1 MLKFLLFSLLLCTNL
16 IGKEHVVLL
25 ENENSFFFYKERD
38 EYKGLYPKIFEDI
51 NKKKKINLNLKELD
65 TNLILDMEKGRDILI
80 MDLIENEER
89 REKYYFIPT
98 FFYLKANM
106 YFLNNNF
113 IDITNFYK
121 KRVGVIK
128 GTYLDREFL
137 EKYDFLHSEII
148 DIETREKGLQMLKD
162 GEVDGFVADNQYG
175 FKDNLNK
182 IELSR
187 IPIMVTTLAVPK
199 SEKKLYKDL
208 KRYFE
213 EISPE
218 TLKNM
223 ISASRREYYKDK
235 FRDKYINLKDKSISV
250 VFPTEKTNYPLY
262 YIEDGEEKGLAIEYL
277 KDVGEVLGIQI
288 KKIFYSKEEDWK
300 NSDITIASTIESSIR
315 DNENYT
321 NPYYTLTP
329 VIFNRKEEGFINNL
343 VEARK
348 KRFAVVENS
357 YYMDY
362 LRKFLKEENFIYAKD
377 MDETIEKVKRKEA
390 DYSIGDYKTLI
401 NKLYNTGYDKEIK
414 IAGILDKKYDVSMVV
429 NSEQKELYEALK
441 DISASFLNEN
451 MSKNIYLEK
460 NTYETDKSKKILIF
474 SMGILLISFILLYK
488 GRKNLEEKRKYEDLM
503 LSLVSSLEAVNQ
515 FNDLE
520 TGNHIKRLN
529 LYSELLANKL
539 GCSKKFYEE
548 IGKVASLHDVGKIGI
563 DRSILKKPGKLTEE
577 EFKVIKEHPKIGYE
591 IIKKSGVSIMAENI
605 ARYHHE
611 KWDGSG
617 YPYGLKGLEIP
628 LEARIVSVVDV
639 YDALRQKRVYKDG
652 FTHEKAIEII
662 RSESGKS
669 FDPNVV
675 KVFLENEFKFERLF
689 NSHI

>member
-1 MLKFLLFSLLLCTNL
+1 MLKFLLFSFLLCTTL
-16 IGKEHVVLL
+16 MGKEHVVLL
-25 ENENSFFFYKERD
+25 ENENSFFFYKEKNQ
-38 EYKGLYPKIFEDI
+38 YKGLYPKIFEDI

-65 TNLILDMEKGRDILI
+65 TNLILDMEKGKDILI

-175 FKDNLNK
+175 FKDNLSK

-199 SEKKLYKDL
+199 SEKKLYKNL

-223 ISASRREYYKDK
+223 ISDSRREYYKDK
-235 FRDKYINLKDKSISV
+235 FGDKYTNLKDKSISV

-262 YIEDGEEKGLAIEYL
+262 YIENGEEKGLAIEYL
-277 KDVGEVLGIQI
+277 KDVGEILGIQVR
-288 KKIFYSKEEDWK
+288 KIFYSKEEDWK
-300 NSDITIASTIESSIR
+300 SNDITIASTIESSIR

-329 VIFNRKEEGFINNL
+329 VIFNRKEDGFINNL

-460 NTYETDKSKKILIF
+460 NSYETDKSKKILIF

-488 GRKNLEEKRKYEDLM
+488 GRKNLVEKRKYEDLM

-548 IGKVASLHDVGKIGI
+548 IGRVASLHDVGKIGI

-577 EFKVIKEHPKIGYE
+577 EFKVIKEHPEIGYE

-617 YPYGLKGLEIP
+617 YPCGLKGLEIP

-662 RSESGKS
+662 KNESGKS
-669 FDPNVV
+669 FDPNIV
-675 KVFLENEFKFERLF
+675 KIFLENEFKFERLF
-689 NSHI
+689 NSNI

>member
-1 MLKFLLFSLLLCTNL
+1 MLKFLLFSFLLCTTL
-16 IGKEHVVLL
+16 MGKEHVVLL
-25 ENENSFFFYKERD
+25 ENENSFFFYKEKNQ
-38 EYKGLYPKIFEDI
+38 YKGLYPKIFEDI

-65 TNLILDMEKGRDILI
+65 TNMILDMEKGKDILI

-89 REKYYFIPT
+89 RKKYYFIPT

-121 KRVGVIK
+121 KKVGVIK

-137 EKYDFLHSEII
+137 EKYDFLYSEII
-148 DIETREKGLQMLKD
+148 DIETREKGLQMLKN

-182 IELSR
+182 IELNR

-199 SEKKLYKDL
+199 SEKKLYKNL

-223 ISASRREYYKDK
+223 ISDSRREYYKDK
-235 FRDKYINLKDKSISV
+235 FGDKYTNLKDKSISV
-250 VFPTEKTNYPLY
+250 VFPIEKTSYPLY
-262 YIEDGEEKGLAIEYL
+262 YIENGEEKGLAIEYL
-277 KDVGEVLGIQI
+277 KDVRDVLGIQT

-300 NSDITIASTIESSIR
+300 TSDIIIASTIESSIR
-315 DNENYT
+315 DNKNYT

-329 VIFNRKEEGFINNL
+329 VIFNRKEDGFINNL

-460 NTYETDKSKKILIF
+460 NSYETDKSKKILIF

-488 GRKNLEEKRKYEDLM
+488 GRKNLVEKRKYEDLM

-548 IGKVASLHDVGKIGI
+548 IGRVASLHDVGKIGI

-577 EFKVIKEHPKIGYE
+577 EFKVIKEHPEIGYE

-617 YPYGLKGLEIP
+617 YPCVLKGLEIP

-662 RSESGKS
+662 KNESGKS
-669 FDPNVV
+669 FDPNIV
-675 KVFLENEFKFERLF
+675 KIFLENEFKFERLF
-689 NSHI
+689 NSNI

>member
-1 MLKFLLFSLLLCTNL
+1 MLKFLLFSFLLCTTL
-16 IGKEHVVLL
+16 MGKEHVVLL
-25 ENENSFFFYKERD
+25 ENENSFFFYKEKNQ
-38 EYKGLYPKIFEDI
+38 YKGLYPKIFEDI

-65 TNLILDMEKGRDILI
+65 TNMILDMEKGKDILI

-89 REKYYFIPT
+89 RKKYYFIPT

-121 KRVGVIK
+121 KKVGVIK

-137 EKYDFLHSEII
+137 EKYDFLYSEII
-148 DIETREKGLQMLKD
+148 DIETREKGLQMLKN

-182 IELSR
+182 IELNR

-199 SEKKLYKDL
+199 SEKKLYKNL

-223 ISASRREYYKDK
+223 ISDSRREYYKDK
-235 FRDKYINLKDKSISV
+235 FGDKYTNLKDKSISV
-250 VFPTEKTNYPLY
+250 VFPIEKTSYPLY
-262 YIEDGEEKGLAIEYL
+262 YIENGEEKGLAIEYL
-277 KDVGEVLGIQI
+277 KDVRDVLGIQT

-300 NSDITIASTIESSIR
+300 TSDIIIASTIESSIR
-315 DNENYT
+315 DNKNYT

-362 LRKFLKEENFIYAKD
+362 LRKYLKEENFIYAKD

-429 NSEQKELYEALK
+429 NGEQKELYEALK

-460 NTYETDKSKKILIF
+460 NSYETDKSKKILIF

-488 GRKNLEEKRKYEDLM
+488 GRKNLVEKRKYEDLM

-529 LYSELLANKL
+529 FYSELLANKF

-548 IGKVASLHDVGKIGI
+548 IGRVASLHDVGKIGI

-577 EFKVIKEHPKIGYE
+577 EFKVIKEHPEIGYE

-617 YPYGLKGLEIP
+617 YPCGLKGLEIP

-662 RSESGKS
+662 KNESGKS
-669 FDPNVV
+669 FDPNIV
-675 KVFLENEFKFERLF
+675 KIFLENEFKFERLF
-689 NSHI
+689 NSNI

>member
-1 MLKFLLFSLLLCTNL
+1 MLKFLLFSFLLCTTL
-16 IGKEHVVLL
+16 MGKEHVVLL
-25 ENENSFFFYKERD
+25 ENENSFFFYKEKNQ
-38 EYKGLYPKIFEDI
+38 YKGLYPKIFEDI

-65 TNLILDMEKGRDILI
+65 TNLILDMEKGKDILI

-175 FKDNLNK
+175 FKDNLSK

-199 SEKKLYKDL
+199 IEKKLYKNL

-235 FRDKYINLKDKSISV
+235 FGDKYTNLKDKSISV

-277 KDVGEVLGIQI
+277 KDVGEILGIQVR
-288 KKIFYSKEEDWK
+288 KIFYSKEEDWK
-300 NSDITIASTIESSIR
+300 SNDITIASTIESSIR

-329 VIFNRKEEGFINNL
+329 VIFNRKEDGFINNL

-460 NTYETDKSKKILIF
+460 NSYETDKSKKILIF

-488 GRKNLEEKRKYEDLM
+488 GRKNLVEKRKYEDLM

-548 IGKVASLHDVGKIGI
+548 IGRVASLHDVGKIGI

-577 EFKVIKEHPKIGYE
+577 EFKVIKEHPEIGYE

-617 YPYGLKGLEIP
+617 YPCGLKGLEIP

-662 RSESGKS
+662 KNESGKS
-669 FDPNVV
+669 FDPNIV
-675 KVFLENEFKFERLF
+675 KIFLENEFKFERLF
-689 NSHI
+689 NSNI

>member
-51 NKKKKINLNLKELD
+51 NKKKKINLTLKELD
-65 TNLILDMEKGRDILI
+65 TNLILDMEKGKDILI
-80 MDLIENEER
+80 MDLIENDER

-106 YFLNNNF
+106 YFLNNNY

-121 KRVGVIK
+121 KRVGIIK
-128 GTYLDREFL
+128 GTYLDKEFL
-137 EKYDFLHSEII
+137 EKYDFLYSDVI

-162 GEVDGFVADNQYG
+162 GEIDGFVADNQYG
-175 FKDNLNK
+175 FKDNLKK
-182 IELSR
+182 IELNR

-199 SEKKLYKDL
+199 IQRKLYKDL
-208 KRYFE
+208 KKYFE
-213 EISPE
+213 EMSPE
-218 TLKNM
+218 VLKNM
-223 ISASRREYYKDK
+223 ISDSRKEYYKDK
-235 FRDKYINLKDKSISV
+235 FKDKYINLKNKSIDV
-250 VFPTEKTNYPLY
+250 VFPTEKSNYPLY
-262 YIEDGEEKGLAIEYL
+262 YIENSEEKGLAIEYL
-277 KDVGEVLGIQI
+277 KDVGDILGVKIR
-288 KKIFYSKEEDWK
+288 KIFYSKDEDWK
-300 NSDITIASTIESSIR
+300 NSDITIASTVESSIR

-329 VIFNRKEEGFINNL
+329 IIFNRKEEGFINNL

-377 MDETIEKVKRKEA
+377 IDETIEKVRKKEA
-390 DYSIGDYKTLI
+390 DYSISDYKTLI
-401 NKLYNTGYDKEIK
+401 NKLYNNGYDKEIK

-429 NSEQKELYEALK
+429 NEKEHELYEALK

-460 NTYETDKSKKILIF
+460 NSYETDNSKKFLIF
-474 SMGILLISFILLYK
+474 SIGILFVSLILLYK
-488 GRKNLEEKRKYEDLM
+488 GKKSLTEKRKYEDLM

-539 GCSKKFYEE
+539 GCNKKFCEE
-548 IGKVASLHDVGKIGI
+548 IGRVASLHDVGKIGI
-563 DRSILKKPGKLTEE
+563 DRSILKKPGKLNEE
-577 EFKVIKEHPKIGYE
+577 EFKIIKEHPEIGYE
-591 IIKKSGVSIMAENI
+591 IIKKSGVSLMAENI

-611 KWDGSG
+611 KWNGKG
-617 YPYGLKGLEIP
+617 YPRGLKGLEIP
-628 LEARIVSVVDV
+628 LEARIVSIVDV

>member
-1 MLKFLLFSLLLCTNL
+1 MLKFLLFSFLLCTTL
-16 IGKEHVVLL
+16 LGKEHVVLL
-25 ENENSFFFYKERD
+25 ENENSFFFYKEKNQ
-38 EYKGLYPKIFEDI
+38 YKGLYPKIFEDI

-65 TNLILDMEKGRDILI
+65 TNLILDMEKGKEILI
-80 MDLIENEER
+80 MDLVENKER

-106 YFLNNNF
+106 YFLNNNY

-121 KRVGVIK
+121 KKVGIIK

-137 EKYDFLHSEII
+137 EKYDFLYSDII
-148 DIETREKGLQMLKD
+148 DIKTREKGLQMLKD
-162 GEVDGFVADNQYG
+162 GEIDGFVADNQYG

-182 IELSR
+182 IELNR

-199 SEKKLYKDL
+199 IEKKLYNDL

-223 ISASRREYYKDK
+223 ISDSRREYYKDK
-235 FRDKYINLKDKSISV
+235 FKNKYINLREKTVDV
-250 VFPTEKTNYPLY
+250 VFPTEKSNYPLY
-262 YIEDGEEKGLAIEYL
+262 YIENGEEKGLAIEYL
-277 KDVGEVLGIQI
+277 KDVGAILGIKI

-300 NSDITIASTIESSIR
+300 SSDITIAATVESSIR
-315 DNENYT
+315 DDDNYT

-329 VIFNRKEEGFINNL
+329 VIFNRKEDGFINNL

-362 LRKFLKEENFIYAKD
+362 LRKFLKEENFIYAKNI
-377 MDETIEKVKRKEA
+377 DETIEKVKKKEA
-390 DYSIGDYKTLI
+390 DYSISDYKTLI
-401 NKLYNTGYDKEIK
+401 NKLYNNGYDKEIK
-414 IAGILDKKYDVSMVV
+414 IAGILDKKYDVSMIV
-429 NSEQKELYEALK
+429 NKEQDELYEALK

-460 NTYETDKSKKILIF
+460 NSYETDNSKKFLIF
-474 SMGILLISFILLYK
+474 SIGILFISLILLYK
-488 GRKNLEEKRKYEDLM
+488 GKKSLTEKRKYEDLM

-539 GCSKKFYEE
+539 GCNKKFCEE
-548 IGKVASLHDVGKIGI
+548 IGRVASLHDVGKIGI
-563 DRSILKKPGKLTEE
+563 NRSILKKPGKLNEE
-577 EFKVIKEHPKIGYE
+577 EFKIIKEHPKIGYE

-611 KWDGSG
+611 KWDGEG
-617 YPYGLKGLEIP
+617 YPCGLKGLEIP
-628 LEARIVSVVDV
+628 LEARIISVVDV

-662 RSESGKS
+662 RNESGKS
-669 FDPNVV
+669 FDPSIV
-675 KVFLENEFKFERLF
+675 KIFLENEFKFERLF
-689 NSHI
+689 NSNI

>member
-1 MLKFLLFSLLLCTNL
+1 MLKFLLFSFLLCTTL
-16 IGKEHVVLL
+16 MGKEHVVLL
-25 ENENSFFFYKERD
+25 ENENSFFFYKEKNQ
-38 EYKGLYPKIFEDI
+38 YKGLYPKIFEDI

-65 TNLILDMEKGRDILI
+65 TNLILDMEKGKDILI

-175 FKDNLNK
+175 FKDNLSK

-199 SEKKLYKDL
+199 IEKKLYKNL

-223 ISASRREYYKDK
+223 ISDSRREYYKDK
-235 FRDKYINLKDKSISV
+235 FRDKYTNLKDKSISV

-277 KDVGEVLGIQI
+277 KDVGEILGIQVR
-288 KKIFYSKEEDWK
+288 KIFYSKEEDWK
-300 NSDITIASTIESSIR
+300 SNDITIASTIESSIR

-329 VIFNRKEEGFINNL
+329 VIFNRKEDGFINNL

-460 NTYETDKSKKILIF
+460 NSYETDKSKKILIF

-488 GRKNLEEKRKYEDLM
+488 GRKNLVEKRKYEDLM

-548 IGKVASLHDVGKIGI
+548 IGRVASLHDVGKIGI

-577 EFKVIKEHPKIGYE
+577 EFKVIKEHPEIGYE

-617 YPYGLKGLEIP
+617 YPCGLKGLEIP

-662 RSESGKS
+662 KNESGKS
-669 FDPNVV
+669 FDPNIV
-675 KVFLENEFKFERLF
+675 KIFLENEFKFERLF
-689 NSHI
+689 NSNI

>member
-1 MLKFLLFSLLLCTNL
+1 MLKFLLFSFLLCTTL
-16 IGKEHVVLL
+16 MGKEHVVLL
-25 ENENSFFFYKERD
+25 ENENSFFFYKEKNQ
-38 EYKGLYPKIFEDI
+38 YKGLYPKIFEDI

-65 TNLILDMEKGRDILI
+65 TNLILDMEKGKNILI

-175 FKDNLNK
+175 FKDNLSK

-199 SEKKLYKDL
+199 SEKKLYKNL

-223 ISASRREYYKDK
+223 ISDSRREYYKDK
-235 FRDKYINLKDKSISV
+235 FGDKYTNLKDKSISV

-277 KDVGEVLGIQI
+277 KDVGEILGIQVR
-288 KKIFYSKEEDWK
+288 KIFYSKEEDWK
-300 NSDITIASTIESSIR
+300 SNDITIASTIESSIR

-329 VIFNRKEEGFINNL
+329 VIFNRKEDGFINNL

-401 NKLYNTGYDKEIK
+401 NKLYNTSYDKEIK

-460 NTYETDKSKKILIF
+460 NSYETDKSKKILIF

-488 GRKNLEEKRKYEDLM
+488 GRKNLVEKRKYEDLM

-548 IGKVASLHDVGKIGI
+548 IGRVASLHDVGKIGI

-577 EFKVIKEHPKIGYE
+577 EFKVIKEHPEIGYE

-617 YPYGLKGLEIP
+617 YPCGLKGLEIP

-662 RSESGKS
+662 KNESGKS
-669 FDPNVV
+669 FDPNIV
-675 KVFLENEFKFERLF
+675 KIFLENEFKFERLF
-689 NSHI
+689 NSNI

>member
-1 MLKFLLFSLLLCTNL
+1 MLKFLLFSFLLCTTL
-16 IGKEHVVLL
+16 MGKEHVVLL
-25 ENENSFFFYKERD
+25 ENENSFFFYKEKNQ
-38 EYKGLYPKIFEDI
+38 YKGLYPKIFEDI

-65 TNLILDMEKGRDILI
+65 TNLILDMEKGKDILI

-175 FKDNLNK
+175 FKDNLSK

-199 SEKKLYKDL
+199 SEKKLYKNL

-223 ISASRREYYKDK
+223 ISDSRREYYKDK
-235 FRDKYINLKDKSISV
+235 FGDKYTNLKDKSISV

-277 KDVGEVLGIQI
+277 KDVGEILGIQVR
-288 KKIFYSKEEDWK
+288 KIFYSKEEDWK
-300 NSDITIASTIESSIR
+300 SNDITIASTIESSIR
-315 DNENYT
+315 DDENYT

-329 VIFNRKEEGFINNL
+329 VIFNRKEDGFINNL

-377 MDETIEKVKRKEA
+377 IDETIEKVKRKEA

-460 NTYETDKSKKILIF
+460 NSYETDKSKKILIF

-488 GRKNLEEKRKYEDLM
+488 GRKNLVEKRKYEDLM

-548 IGKVASLHDVGKIGI
+548 IGRVASLHDVGKIGI

-577 EFKVIKEHPKIGYE
+577 EFKVIKEHPEIGYE

-617 YPYGLKGLEIP
+617 YPCVLKGLEIP

-662 RSESGKS
+662 KNESGKS
-669 FDPNVV
+669 FDPNIV
-675 KVFLENEFKFERLF
+675 KIFLENEFKFERLF
-689 NSHI
+689 NSNI

>member
-1 MLKFLLFSLLLCTNL
+1 MLKFLLFSFLLCTTL
-16 IGKEHVVLL
+16 MGKEHVVLL
-25 ENENSFFFYKERD
+25 ENENSFFFYKEKNQ
-38 EYKGLYPKIFEDI
+38 YKGLYPKIFEDI

-65 TNLILDMEKGRDILI
+65 TNLILDMEKGKDILI
-80 MDLIENEER
+80 MDLIENDER
-89 REKYYFIPT
+89 RKKYYFIPT

-106 YFLNNNF
+106 YFLNNDY

-121 KRVGVIK
+121 KRVGVVK

-137 EKYDFLHSEII
+137 EKYDFLYSNII
-148 DIETREKGLQMLKD
+148 DIETREKGLQMLKN
-162 GEVDGFVADNQYG
+162 GEIDGFVADNQYG

-182 IELSR
+182 IELNR
-187 IPIMVTTLAVPK
+187 IPIMVTTLAVPRI
-199 SEKKLYKDL
+199 EKKLYTDL
-208 KRYFE
+208 KKYFE

-223 ISASRREYYKDK
+223 ISESRREYYRDK
-235 FRDKYINLKDKSISV
+235 FKDKYINLKEKSLNV
-250 VFPTEKTNYPLY
+250 VFPTEKSNYPLY

-288 KKIFYSKEEDWK
+288 RKIFYSKETDWE
-300 NSDITIASTIESSIR
+300 NGDITVASTIESSIR
-315 DNENYT
+315 DSKNYT

-329 VIFNRKEEGFINNL
+329 VIFNRKEDGFINNL

-377 MDETIEKVKRKEA
+377 IDETIEKVRKKEA
-390 DYSIGDYKTLI
+390 DYSISDYKTLI
-401 NKLYNTGYDKEIK
+401 NKLYNNGYDKEIK

-429 NSEQKELYEALK
+429 NEEQQELYEALK

-460 NTYETDKSKKILIF
+460 NNYETDNSKKILVF
-474 SMGILLISFILLYK
+474 SMGILLISLILLYK
-488 GRKNLEEKRKYEDLM
+488 GRKNLVEKRKYEDLM

-563 DRSILKKPGKLTEE
+563 DRSILKKPGRLTEE
-577 EFKVIKEHPKIGYE
+577 EFKTIKDHPEIGYE

-611 KWDGSG
+611 KWNGKG
-617 YPYGLKGLEIP
+617 YPCGLKGLEIP

-639 YDALRQKRVYKDG
+639 YDALRQKRIYKDG
-652 FTHEKAIEII
+652 FTHEKAIAII
-662 RSESGKS
+662 SDESGKS
-669 FDPNVV
+669 FDPNIV
-675 KVFLENEFKFERLF
+675 KIFLENEFKFEKLF
-689 NSHI
+689 NSNI

>member
-1 MLKFLLFSLLLCTNL
+1 
-16 IGKEHVVLL
+16 
-25 ENENSFFFYKERD
+25 
-38 EYKGLYPKIFEDI
+38 
-51 NKKKKINLNLKELD
+51 
-65 TNLILDMEKGRDILI
+65 MEKGKDILI

-148 DIETREKGLQMLKD
+148 DIETREKGLQMLKE

-175 FKDNLNK
+175 FKDNLSK

-199 SEKKLYKDL
+199 SEKKLYKNL

-223 ISASRREYYKDK
+223 ISDSRREYYKDK
-235 FRDKYINLKDKSISV
+235 FGDKYTNLKDKSISV

-277 KDVGEVLGIQI
+277 KDVGEILGIQVR
-288 KKIFYSKEEDWK
+288 KIFYSKEEDWK
-300 NSDITIASTIESSIR
+300 SNDITIASTIESSIR

-329 VIFNRKEEGFINNL
+329 VIFNRKEDGFINNL

-460 NTYETDKSKKILIF
+460 NSYETDKSKKILIF

-488 GRKNLEEKRKYEDLM
+488 GRKNLVEKRKYEDLM

-548 IGKVASLHDVGKIGI
+548 IGRVASLHDVGKIGI

-577 EFKVIKEHPKIGYE
+577 EFKVIKEHPEIGYE

-617 YPYGLKGLEIP
+617 YPCGLKGLEIP

-662 RSESGKS
+662 KNESGKS
-669 FDPNVV
+669 FDPNIV
-675 KVFLENEFKFERLF
+675 KIFLENEFKFERLF
-689 NSHI
+689 NSNI

>member
-1 MLKFLLFSLLLCTNL
+1 MLKFLLFSFLLCTTL
-16 IGKEHVVLL
+16 MGKEHVVLL
-25 ENENSFFFYKERD
+25 ENENSFFFYKEKNQ
-38 EYKGLYPKIFEDI
+38 YKGLYPKIFEDI

-65 TNLILDMEKGRDILI
+65 TNLILDMEKGKNILI

-148 DIETREKGLQMLKD
+148 DIETREKGLQMLKE

-175 FKDNLNK
+175 FKDNLSK

-199 SEKKLYKDL
+199 SEKKLYKNL

-223 ISASRREYYKDK
+223 ISDSRREYYKDK
-235 FRDKYINLKDKSISV
+235 FGDKYTNLKDKSINV

-277 KDVGEVLGIQI
+277 KDVGEILGIQVR
-288 KKIFYSKEEDWK
+288 KIFYSKEEDWK
-300 NSDITIASTIESSIR
+300 SNDITIASTIESSIR

-329 VIFNRKEEGFINNL
+329 VIFNRKEDGFINNL

-460 NTYETDKSKKILIF
+460 NSYETDKSKKILIF

-488 GRKNLEEKRKYEDLM
+488 GRKNLVEKRKYEDLM

-548 IGKVASLHDVGKIGI
+548 IGRVASLHDVGKIGI

-577 EFKVIKEHPKIGYE
+577 EFKVIKEHPEIGYE

-617 YPYGLKGLEIP
+617 YPCGLKGLEIP

-662 RSESGKS
+662 KNESGKS
-669 FDPNVV
+669 FDPNIV
-675 KVFLENEFKFERLF
+675 KIFLENEFKFERLF
-689 NSHI
+689 NSNI

>member
-343 VEARK
+343 VETRK

-577 EFKVIKEHPKIGYE
+577 EFKVIKEHPEIGYE

-675 KVFLENEFKFERLF
+675 KIFLENEFKFERLF
-689 NSHI
+689 NSNI

>member
-1 MLKFLLFSLLLCTNL
+1 MLKFLLFSFLLCTTL
-16 IGKEHVVLL
+16 MGKEHVVLL
-25 ENENSFFFYKERD
+25 ENENSFFFYKEKNQ
-38 EYKGLYPKIFEDI
+38 YKGLYPKIFEDI

-65 TNLILDMEKGRDILI
+65 TNMILDMEKGKDILI

-89 REKYYFIPT
+89 RKKYYFIPT

-121 KRVGVIK
+121 KKVGVIK

-137 EKYDFLHSEII
+137 EKYDFLYSEII
-148 DIETREKGLQMLKD
+148 DIETREKGLQMLKN

-182 IELSR
+182 IELNR

-199 SEKKLYKDL
+199 SEKKLYKNL

-223 ISASRREYYKDK
+223 ISDSRREYYKDK
-235 FRDKYINLKDKSISV
+235 FGDKYTNLKDKSISV
-250 VFPTEKTNYPLY
+250 VFPIEKTSYPLY
-262 YIEDGEEKGLAIEYL
+262 YIENGEEKGLAIEYL
-277 KDVGEVLGIQI
+277 KDVRDVLGIQT

-300 NSDITIASTIESSIR
+300 TSDIIIASTIESSIR
-315 DNENYT
+315 DNKNYT

-329 VIFNRKEEGFINNL
+329 VIFNRKEDGFINNL

-362 LRKFLKEENFIYAKD
+362 LRKYLKEENFIYAKD

-429 NSEQKELYEALK
+429 NGEQKELYEALK

-460 NTYETDKSKKILIF
+460 NSYETDKSKKILIF

-488 GRKNLEEKRKYEDLM
+488 GRKNLVEKRKYEDLM

-529 LYSELLANKL
+529 FYSELLANKF

-548 IGKVASLHDVGKIGI
+548 IGRVASLHDVGKIGI

-577 EFKVIKEHPKIGYE
+577 EFKVIKEHPEIGYE

-617 YPYGLKGLEIP
+617 YPCGLKGLEIP

-662 RSESGKS
+662 KNESGKS
-669 FDPNVV
+669 FDPNIV
-675 KVFLENEFKFERLF
+675 KIFLENEFKFERLF
-689 NSHI
+689 NSNI

>member
-1 MLKFLLFSLLLCTNL
+1 MLKFLLFSFLLCTTL
-16 IGKEHVVLL
+16 MGKEHVVLL
-25 ENENSFFFYKERD
+25 ENENSFFFYKEKNQ
-38 EYKGLYPKIFEDI
+38 YKGLYPKIFEDI

-65 TNLILDMEKGRDILI
+65 TNLILDMEKGKNILI

-148 DIETREKGLQMLKD
+148 DIETREKGLQMLKE

-175 FKDNLNK
+175 FKDNLSK

-199 SEKKLYKDL
+199 SEKKLYKNL

-223 ISASRREYYKDK
+223 ISDSRREYYKDK
-235 FRDKYINLKDKSISV
+235 FGDKYTNLKDKSISV

-277 KDVGEVLGIQI
+277 KDVGEILGIQVR
-288 KKIFYSKEEDWK
+288 KIFYSKEEDWK
-300 NSDITIASTIESSIR
+300 SNDITIASTIESSIR

-329 VIFNRKEEGFINNL
+329 VIFNRKEDGFINNL

-377 MDETIEKVKRKEA
+377 IDETIEKVKRKEA

-460 NTYETDKSKKILIF
+460 NSYETDKSKKILIF

-488 GRKNLEEKRKYEDLM
+488 GRKNLVEKRKYEDLM

-548 IGKVASLHDVGKIGI
+548 IGRVASLHDVGKIGI

-577 EFKVIKEHPKIGYE
+577 EFKVIKEHPEIGYE

-611 KWDGSG
+611 KWNGSG
-617 YPYGLKGLEIP
+617 YPCGLKGLEIP

-662 RSESGKS
+662 KNESGKS
-669 FDPNVV
+669 FDPNIV
-675 KVFLENEFKFERLF
+675 KIFLENEFKFERLF
-689 NSHI
+689 NSNI

>member
-1 MLKFLLFSLLLCTNL
+1 MLKFLLFSFLLCTTL
-16 IGKEHVVLL
+16 MGKEHVVLL
-25 ENENSFFFYKERD
+25 ENENSFFFYKEKNQ
-38 EYKGLYPKIFEDI
+38 YKGLYPKIFEDI

-65 TNLILDMEKGRDILI
+65 TNLILDMEKGKDILI

-137 EKYDFLHSEII
+137 EKYDFLHSDII
-148 DIETREKGLQMLKD
+148 DIETRQKGLQMLKD
-162 GEVDGFVADNQYG
+162 GNIDGFVADNQYG

-182 IELSR
+182 IELNR
-187 IPIMVTTLAVPK
+187 IPTMVTTLAVPK

-223 ISASRREYYKDK
+223 ISDSRKEYYKDK
-235 FRDKYINLKDKSISV
+235 FKDKYINLKAKSINV

-288 KKIFYSKEEDWK
+288 RKIFYSKEEDWK
-300 NSDITIASTIESSIR
+300 NGDLTVASTIESSIR
-315 DNENYT
+315 DNKNYT

-329 VIFNRKEEGFINNL
+329 VIFNRKEDGFINNL

-362 LRKFLKEENFIYAKD
+362 LRMFLKEENFIYVRD
-377 MDETIEKVKRKEA
+377 MDETIEKVRKKEA

-401 NKLYNTGYDKEIK
+401 NKLYNSGYDKEIK

-429 NSEQKELYEALK
+429 NEEQKDLYEALK
-441 DISASFLNEN
+441 EISASFLNEN

-460 NTYETDKSKKILIF
+460 NSYETDNSKKILIF

-488 GRKNLEEKRKYEDLM
+488 GRKSLIEKRKYEDLM
-503 LSLVSSLEAVNQ
+503 LSLVSALEAVNQ

-539 GCSKKFYEE
+539 GCNKKFYEE
-548 IGKVASLHDVGKIGI
+548 IGRVASLHDVGKIGI

-577 EFKVIKEHPKIGYE
+577 EFKVIKEHPEIGYE

-617 YPYGLKGLEIP
+617 YPCGLKGLEIP

-662 RSESGKS
+662 KNESGKS
-669 FDPNVV
+669 FDPNIV
-675 KVFLENEFKFERLF
+675 KIFLENGVKFERLF
-689 NSHI
+689 NSNV

>member
-65 TNLILDMEKGRDILI
+65 TNLILDMEKGKDILI

-208 KRYFE
+208 KKYFE

-401 NKLYNTGYDKEIK
+401 NKLYNIGYDKEIK
-414 IAGILDKKYDVSMVV
+414 IAGILDRKYDVSMVV

-474 SMGILLISFILLYK
+474 SMGILLTSFILLYK

-577 EFKVIKEHPKIGYE
+577 EFKVIKEHPEIGYE

-675 KVFLENEFKFERLF
+675 KIFLENEFKFERLF
-689 NSHI
+689 NSNI

>member
-1 MLKFLLFSLLLCTNL
+1 MLKFLLFSFLLCTTL
-16 IGKEHVVLL
+16 MGKEHVVLL
-25 ENENSFFFYKERD
+25 ENENSFFFYKEKNQ
-38 EYKGLYPKIFEDI
+38 YKGLYPKIFEDI

-65 TNLILDMEKGRDILI
+65 TNLILDMEKGKDILI

-137 EKYDFLHSEII
+137 EKYDFLHSDII
-148 DIETREKGLQMLKD
+148 DIETRQKGLQMLKD
-162 GEVDGFVADNQYG
+162 GNIDGFVADNQYG

-182 IELSR
+182 IELNR
-187 IPIMVTTLAVPK
+187 IPTMVTTLAVPK

-223 ISASRREYYKDK
+223 ISDSRKEYYKDK
-235 FRDKYINLKDKSISV
+235 FKDKYINLKAKSINV

-288 KKIFYSKEEDWK
+288 RKIFYSKEEDWK
-300 NSDITIASTIESSIR
+300 NGDLTVASTIESSIR
-315 DNENYT
+315 DNKNYT

-329 VIFNRKEEGFINNL
+329 VIFNRKEDGFINNL

-362 LRKFLKEENFIYAKD
+362 LRMFLKEENFIYVRD
-377 MDETIEKVKRKEA
+377 MDETIEKVRKKEA

-401 NKLYNTGYDKEIK
+401 NKLYNSGYDKEIK

-429 NSEQKELYEALK
+429 NEEQKDLYEALK
-441 DISASFLNEN
+441 EISASFLNEN

-460 NTYETDKSKKILIF
+460 NSYETDNSKKILIF

-488 GRKNLEEKRKYEDLM
+488 GRKSLIEKRKYEDLM
-503 LSLVSSLEAVNQ
+503 LSLVSALEAVNQ

-539 GCSKKFYEE
+539 GCNKKFYEE
-548 IGKVASLHDVGKIGI
+548 IGRVASLHDVGKIGI

-577 EFKVIKEHPKIGYE
+577 EFKVIKEHPEIGYE

-611 KWDGSG
+611 KWDGEG
-617 YPYGLKGLEIP
+617 YPCGLKGLEIP

-662 RSESGKS
+662 KNESGKS
-669 FDPNVV
+669 FDPNIV
-675 KVFLENEFKFERLF
+675 KIFLENGVKFERLF
-689 NSHI
+689 NSNV

>member
-1 MLKFLLFSLLLCTNL
+1 MLKFLLFSFLLCTTL
-16 IGKEHVVLL
+16 MGKEHVVLL
-25 ENENSFFFYKERD
+25 ENENSFFFYKEKNQ
-38 EYKGLYPKIFEDI
+38 YKGLYPKIFEDI

-65 TNLILDMEKGRDILI
+65 TNLILDMEKGKDILI

-175 FKDNLNK
+175 FKDNLSK

-199 SEKKLYKDL
+199 SEKKFYKNL

-223 ISASRREYYKDK
+223 ISDSRREYYKDK
-235 FRDKYINLKDKSISV
+235 FGDKYTNLKDKSISV

-277 KDVGEVLGIQI
+277 KDVGEILGIQVR
-288 KKIFYSKEEDWK
+288 KIFYSKEEDWK
-300 NSDITIASTIESSIR
+300 SNDITIASTIESSIR

-329 VIFNRKEEGFINNL
+329 VIFNRKEDGFINNL

-377 MDETIEKVKRKEA
+377 IDETIEKVKRKEA

-460 NTYETDKSKKILIF
+460 NSYETDKSKKILIF

-488 GRKNLEEKRKYEDLM
+488 GRKNLVEKRKYEDLM

-548 IGKVASLHDVGKIGI
+548 IGRVASLHDVGKIGI

-577 EFKVIKEHPKIGYE
+577 EFKVIKEHPEIGYE

-617 YPYGLKGLEIP
+617 YPCGLKGLEIP

-662 RSESGKS
+662 KNESGKS
-669 FDPNVV
+669 FDPNIV
-675 KVFLENEFKFERLF
+675 KIFLENEFKFERLF
-689 NSHI
+689 NSNI

>member
-1 MLKFLLFSLLLCTNL
+1 MLKFLLFSFLLCTTL
-16 IGKEHVVLL
+16 MGKEHVVLL
-25 ENENSFFFYKERD
+25 ENENSFFFYKEKN

-51 NKKKKINLNLKELD
+51 NKKKKINLNLRELD
-65 TNLILDMEKGRDILI
+65 TNLILDTEKGKDTLI

-128 GTYLDREFL
+128 GTYLDKEFL
-137 EKYDFLHSEII
+137 EKYDFLYSDII

-162 GEVDGFVADNQYG
+162 GEIDGFVADNQYG

-182 IELSR
+182 IELNR

-199 SEKKLYKDL
+199 IEKNLYEDL
-208 KRYFE
+208 KKYFE

-223 ISASRREYYKDK
+223 ISASRKEYYIDK
-235 FRDKYINLKDKSISV
+235 FKNKYKKLNKQIVDV
-250 VFPTEKTNYPLY
+250 VFPIEKSNYPLY
-262 YIEDGEEKGLAIEYL
+262 YVENGEEKGLAIEYL
-277 KDVGEVLGIQI
+277 KDVSEILDIQV
-288 KKIFYSKEEDWK
+288 KKIFYVKEEDWK
-300 NSDITIASTIESSIR
+300 SSDITIASTIESSIR

-321 NPYYTLTP
+321 NPYYSLTP

-357 YYMDY
+357 YYMDFLKKY
-362 LRKFLKEENFIYAKD
+362 LKEENFIYAKD
-377 MDETIEKVKRKEA
+377 IDETIEKVRKKEA
-390 DYSIGDYKTLI
+390 DYSICDYKTLS
-401 NKLYNTGYDKEIK
+401 NKLYNNGLDKEIK

-429 NSEQKELYEALK
+429 NKNEQELYEALK

-460 NTYETDKSKKILIF
+460 NSYETDNSKKILMF
-474 SMGILLISFILLYK
+474 SIGVLLISLVLLYK
-488 GRKNLEEKRKYEDLM
+488 GRKNLIEKRKYEDLM

-539 GCSKKFYEE
+539 GCSKKFFEE
-548 IGKVASLHDVGKIGI
+548 IGRVASLHDVGKIGI
-563 DRSILKKPGKLTEE
+563 DRSVLKKPGKLTEE
-577 EFKVIKEHPKIGYE
+577 EFKVIKEHPEIGYE

-617 YPYGLKGLEIP
+617 YPCGLKGLEIP
-628 LEARIVSVVDV
+628 IEARIVSVVDV

-662 RSESGKS
+662 KNESGKS
-669 FDPNVV
+669 FDPNIV
-675 KVFLENEFKFERLF
+675 KIFLENEYKFERLF
-689 NSHI
+689 NSNI

>member
-1 MLKFLLFSLLLCTNL
+1 MLKFLLFSFLLCTTL
-16 IGKEHVVLL
+16 MGKEHVVLL
-25 ENENSFFFYKERD
+25 ENENSFFFYKEKNQ
-38 EYKGLYPKIFEDI
+38 YKGLYPKIFEDI

-65 TNLILDMEKGRDILI
+65 TNLILDMEKGKDILI

-175 FKDNLNK
+175 FKDNLSK

-199 SEKKLYKDL
+199 SEKKLYKNL

-223 ISASRREYYKDK
+223 ISDSRREYYKDK
-235 FRDKYINLKDKSISV
+235 FGDKYTNLKDKSISV

-277 KDVGEVLGIQI
+277 KDVGEILGIQVR
-288 KKIFYSKEEDWK
+288 KIFYSKEEDWK
-300 NSDITIASTIESSIR
+300 SNDITIASTIESSIR

-329 VIFNRKEEGFINNL
+329 VIFNRKEDGFINNL

-460 NTYETDKSKKILIF
+460 NSYETDKSKKILIF

-488 GRKNLEEKRKYEDLM
+488 GRKNLVEKRKYEDLM

-548 IGKVASLHDVGKIGI
+548 IGRVASLHDVGKIGI

-577 EFKVIKEHPKIGYE
+577 EFKVIKEHPEIGYE

-617 YPYGLKGLEIP
+617 YPCVLKGLEIP

-662 RSESGKS
+662 KNESGKS
-669 FDPNVV
+669 FDPNIV
-675 KVFLENEFKFERLF
+675 KIFLENEFKFERLF
-689 NSHI
+689 NSNI

>member
-51 NKKKKINLNLKELD
+51 NKKKKINLTLKELD
-65 TNLILDMEKGRDILI
+65 TNLILDMEKGKDILI
-80 MDLIENEER
+80 MDLIENDER

-106 YFLNNNF
+106 YFLNNNY

-121 KRVGVIK
+121 KRVGIIK
-128 GTYLDREFL
+128 GTYLDKEFL
-137 EKYDFLHSEII
+137 EKYDFLYSDVI

-162 GEVDGFVADNQYG
+162 GEIDGFVADNQYG
-175 FKDNLNK
+175 FKDNLKK
-182 IELSR
+182 IELNR

-199 SEKKLYKDL
+199 IQRKLYKDL
-208 KRYFE
+208 KKYFE
-213 EISPE
+213 EMSPE
-218 TLKNM
+218 VLKNM
-223 ISASRREYYKDK
+223 ISDSRKEYYKDK
-235 FRDKYINLKDKSISV
+235 FKDKYINLKNKSIDV
-250 VFPTEKTNYPLY
+250 VFPTEKSNYPLY
-262 YIEDGEEKGLAIEYL
+262 YIENSEEKGLAIEYL
-277 KDVGEVLGIQI
+277 KDVGDILGVKIR
-288 KKIFYSKEEDWK
+288 KIFYSKDEDWK
-300 NSDITIASTIESSIR
+300 NSDITIASTVESSIR

-329 VIFNRKEEGFINNL
+329 IIFNRKEEGFINNL

-377 MDETIEKVKRKEA
+377 IDETIEKVRKKEA
-390 DYSIGDYKTLI
+390 DYSISDYKTLI
-401 NKLYNTGYDKEIK
+401 NKLYNNGYDKEIK

-429 NSEQKELYEALK
+429 NEKEHELYEALK

-460 NTYETDKSKKILIF
+460 NSYETDNSKKFLIF
-474 SMGILLISFILLYK
+474 SIGILFISLILLYK
-488 GRKNLEEKRKYEDLM
+488 GKKSLTEKRKYEDLM

-539 GCSKKFYEE
+539 GCNKKFCEE
-548 IGKVASLHDVGKIGI
+548 IGRVASLHDVGKIGI
-563 DRSILKKPGKLTEE
+563 DRSILKKPGKLNEE
-577 EFKVIKEHPKIGYE
+577 EFKIIKEHPEIGYE
-591 IIKKSGVSIMAENI
+591 IIKKSGVSLMAENI

-611 KWDGSG
+611 KWNGKG
-617 YPYGLKGLEIP
+617 YPRGLKGLEIP
-628 LEARIVSVVDV
+628 LEARIVSIVDV

-669 FDPNVV
+669 FDPNIV

>member
-1 MLKFLLFSLLLCTNL
+1 MLKFLLFSFLLCTTL
-16 IGKEHVVLL
+16 MGKEHVVLL
-25 ENENSFFFYKERD
+25 ENENSFFFYKEKN

-51 NKKKKINLNLKELD
+51 NKKKKINLNLRELD
-65 TNLILDMEKGRDILI
+65 TNLILDMEKGKDTLI

-128 GTYLDREFL
+128 GTYLDKEFL
-137 EKYDFLHSEII
+137 EKYDFLYSEII

-162 GEVDGFVADNQYG
+162 GEIDGFVADNQYG
-175 FKDNLNK
+175 FKDNLSK
-182 IELSR
+182 IELNR

-223 ISASRREYYKDK
+223 ISDSRREYYKDK
-235 FRDKYINLKDKSISV
+235 FKDRYVNLKEKSIDV

-277 KDVGEVLGIQI
+277 KDVGEVLGIQV

-300 NSDITIASTIESSIR
+300 NSDITVASTTESSIR

-377 MDETIEKVKRKEA
+377 MDETIEKVRKKEA

-429 NSEQKELYEALK
+429 NRDQKELYEALK

-460 NTYETDKSKKILIF
+460 NSYETDKSKKVLIF
-474 SMGILLISFILLYK
+474 SMGILFISFILLYK
-488 GRKNLEEKRKYEDLM
+488 GRKNLVEKRKYEDLM

-577 EFKVIKEHPKIGYE
+577 EFKTIKEHPEIGYE

-611 KWDGSG
+611 KWNGSG
-617 YPYGLKGLEIP
+617 YPRGLKGLEIP

-639 YDALRQKRVYKDG
+639 YDALRQKRIYKDG

-662 RSESGKS
+662 KNESGKS
-669 FDPNVV
+669 FDPNIVR
-675 KVFLENEFKFERLF
+675 VFLENEFKFERLF
-689 NSHI
+689 NSNI

>member
-1 MLKFLLFSLLLCTNL
+1 MLKFLLFSFLLCTTL
-16 IGKEHVVLL
+16 MGKEHVVLL
-25 ENENSFFFYKERD
+25 ENENSFFFYKEKNQ
-38 EYKGLYPKIFEDI
+38 YKGLYPKIFEDI

-65 TNLILDMEKGRDILI
+65 TNLILDMEKGKNILI

-175 FKDNLNK
+175 FKDNLSK

-199 SEKKLYKDL
+199 SEKKLYKNL

-223 ISASRREYYKDK
+223 ISDSRREYYKDK
-235 FRDKYINLKDKSISV
+235 FGDKYTNLKDKSISV

-277 KDVGEVLGIQI
+277 KDVGEILGIQVR
-288 KKIFYSKEEDWK
+288 KIFYSKEEDWK
-300 NSDITIASTIESSIR
+300 SNDITIASTIESSIR

-329 VIFNRKEEGFINNL
+329 VIFNRKEDGFINNL

-460 NTYETDKSKKILIF
+460 NSYETDKSKKILIF

-488 GRKNLEEKRKYEDLM
+488 GRKNLVEKRKYEDLM

-548 IGKVASLHDVGKIGI
+548 IGRVASLHDVGKIGI

-577 EFKVIKEHPKIGYE
+577 EFKVIKEHPEIGYE

-617 YPYGLKGLEIP
+617 YPCGLKGLEIP

-662 RSESGKS
+662 KNESGKS
-669 FDPNVV
+669 FDPNIV
-675 KVFLENEFKFERLF
+675 KIFLENEFKFERLF
-689 NSHI
+689 NSNI

>member
-1 MLKFLLFSLLLCTNL
+1 MLKFLLFSFLLCTTL
-16 IGKEHVVLL
+16 MGKEHVVLL
-25 ENENSFFFYKERD
+25 ENENSFFFYKEKNQ
-38 EYKGLYPKIFEDI
+38 YKGLYPKIFEDI

-65 TNLILDMEKGRDILI
+65 TNLILDMEKGKDILI

-148 DIETREKGLQMLKD
+148 DIETREKGLQMLKN

-182 IELSR
+182 IELNR

-223 ISASRREYYKDK
+223 ISGSRREYYKDK
-235 FRDKYINLKDKSISV
+235 FGDKYINLKDKSLSV

-262 YIEDGEEKGLAIEYL
+262 YIENGEEKGLAIEYL
-277 KDVGEVLGIQI
+277 KDVREILDIQVR
-288 KKIFYSKEEDWK
+288 KIFYSKGEDWK

-321 NPYYTLTP
+321 NPYYILTP
-329 VIFNRKEEGFINNL
+329 VIFNRKEDGFINNL

-348 KRFAVVENS
+348 KRFAVVEKS

-429 NSEQKELYEALK
+429 NGEQKELYEALK

-460 NTYETDKSKKILIF
+460 NSYETDKSKKILIF
-474 SMGILLISFILLYK
+474 SMGILIISFILLYK
-488 GRKNLEEKRKYEDLM
+488 GRKNLIEKRKYENLM

-520 TGNHIKRLN
+520 TGNHTKRLN

-548 IGKVASLHDVGKIGI
+548 IGRVASLHDVGKIGI
-563 DRSILKKPGKLTEE
+563 DRSILKKPDKLTEE
-577 EFKVIKEHPKIGYE
+577 EFKVIKEHPQIGYE
-591 IIKKSGVSIMAENI
+591 IIKKSGVSIMAENV

-617 YPYGLKGLEIP
+617 YPCGLKELEIP

-662 RSESGKS
+662 KNESGES
-669 FDPNVV
+669 FDPNIV
-675 KVFLENEFKFERLF
+675 KIFLENEFKFEKLF
-689 NSHI
+689 NSNI

>member
-1 MLKFLLFSLLLCTNL
+1 MLKFLLFSFLLCTTL
-16 IGKEHVVLL
+16 MGKEHVVLL
-25 ENENSFFFYKERD
+25 ENENSFFFYKEKNQ
-38 EYKGLYPKIFEDI
+38 YKGLYPKIFEDI

-65 TNLILDMEKGRDILI
+65 TNMILDMEKGKDILI

-89 REKYYFIPT
+89 RKKYYFIPT

-121 KRVGVIK
+121 KKVGVIK

-137 EKYDFLHSEII
+137 EKYDFLYSEII
-148 DIETREKGLQMLKD
+148 DIETREKGLQMLKN

-182 IELSR
+182 IELNR

-199 SEKKLYKDL
+199 SEKKLYKNL

-223 ISASRREYYKDK
+223 ISDSRREYYKDK
-235 FRDKYINLKDKSISV
+235 FGDKYTNLKDKSISV
-250 VFPTEKTNYPLY
+250 VFPIEKTSYPLY
-262 YIEDGEEKGLAIEYL
+262 YIENGEEKGLAIEYL
-277 KDVGEVLGIQI
+277 KDVRDVLGIQT

-300 NSDITIASTIESSIR
+300 TSDIIIASTIESSIR
-315 DNENYT
+315 DNKNYT

-329 VIFNRKEEGFINNL
+329 VIFNRKEDGFINNL

-362 LRKFLKEENFIYAKD
+362 LRKYLKEENFIYAKD

-429 NSEQKELYEALK
+429 NGEQKELYEALK

-460 NTYETDKSKKILIF
+460 NSYETDKSKKILIF

-488 GRKNLEEKRKYEDLM
+488 GRKNLVEKRKCEDLM

-529 LYSELLANKL
+529 FYSELLANKF

-548 IGKVASLHDVGKIGI
+548 IGRVASLHDVGKIGI

-577 EFKVIKEHPKIGYE
+577 EFKVIKEHPEIGYE

-617 YPYGLKGLEIP
+617 YPCGLKGLEIP

-662 RSESGKS
+662 KNESGKS
-669 FDPNVV
+669 FDPNIV
-675 KVFLENEFKFERLF
+675 KIFLENEFKFERLF
-689 NSHI
+689 NSNI

>member
-1 MLKFLLFSLLLCTNL
+1 MLKFLLFSFLLCTTL
-16 IGKEHVVLL
+16 MGKEHVVLL
-25 ENENSFFFYKERD
+25 ENENSFFFYKEKNQ
-38 EYKGLYPKIFEDI
+38 YKGLYPKIFEDI

-65 TNLILDMEKGRDILI
+65 TNLILDMEKGKDILI

-175 FKDNLNK
+175 FKDNLSK

-199 SEKKLYKDL
+199 SEKKLYKNL

-223 ISASRREYYKDK
+223 ISDSRREYYKDK
-235 FRDKYINLKDKSISV
+235 FGDKYTNLKDKSISV

-277 KDVGEVLGIQI
+277 KDVGEILGIQVR
-288 KKIFYSKEEDWK
+288 KIFYSKEEDWK
-300 NSDITIASTIESSIR
+300 SNDITIASTIESSIR

-329 VIFNRKEEGFINNL
+329 VIFNRKEDGFINNL

-460 NTYETDKSKKILIF
+460 NSYETDKSKKILIF

-488 GRKNLEEKRKYEDLM
+488 GRKNLVEKRKYEDLM

-548 IGKVASLHDVGKIGI
+548 IGRVASLHDVGKIGI

-577 EFKVIKEHPKIGYE
+577 EFKVIKEHPEIGYE

-617 YPYGLKGLEIP
+617 YPCGLKGLEIP

-662 RSESGKS
+662 KNESGKS
-669 FDPNVV
+669 FDPNIV
-675 KVFLENEFKFERLF
+675 KIFLENEFKFERLF
-689 NSHI
+689 NSNI

>member
-1 MLKFLLFSLLLCTNL
+1 MLKFLLFSFLLCTTL
-16 IGKEHVVLL
+16 MGKEHVVLL
-25 ENENSFFFYKERD
+25 ENENSFFFYKEKNQ
-38 EYKGLYPKIFEDI
+38 YKGLYPKIFEDI

-65 TNLILDMEKGRDILI
+65 TNLILDMEKGKNILI

-148 DIETREKGLQMLKD
+148 DIETREKGLQMLKE

-175 FKDNLNK
+175 FKDNLSK

-199 SEKKLYKDL
+199 SEKKLYKNL

-223 ISASRREYYKDK
+223 ISDSRREYYKDK
-235 FRDKYINLKDKSISV
+235 FGDKYTNLKDKSISV

-277 KDVGEVLGIQI
+277 KDVGEILGIQVR
-288 KKIFYSKEEDWK
+288 KIFYSKEEDWK
-300 NSDITIASTIESSIR
+300 SNDITIASTIESSIR

-329 VIFNRKEEGFINNL
+329 VIFNRKEDGFINNL

-460 NTYETDKSKKILIF
+460 NSYETDKSKKILIF
-474 SMGILLISFILLYK
+474 SMGILLISFIILYK
-488 GRKNLEEKRKYEDLM
+488 GRKNLVEKRKYEDLM

-548 IGKVASLHDVGKIGI
+548 IGRVASLHDVGKIGI

-577 EFKVIKEHPKIGYE
+577 EFKVIKEHPEIGYE

-617 YPYGLKGLEIP
+617 YPCGLKGLEIP

-662 RSESGKS
+662 KNESGKS
-669 FDPNVV
+669 FDPNIV
-675 KVFLENEFKFERLF
+675 KIFLENEFKFERLF
-689 NSHI
+689 NSNI

>member
-162 GEVDGFVADNQYG
+162 GDVDGFVADNQYG

-223 ISASRREYYKDK
+223 ISVSRREYYKDK

-377 MDETIEKVKRKEA
+377 IDETIEKVRKKEA
-390 DYSIGDYKTLI
+390 DYSISDYKTLI
-401 NKLYNTGYDKEIK
+401 NKLYNNGYDKEIK

-429 NSEQKELYEALK
+429 NEKEHELYEALK

-529 LYSELLANKL
+529 LYSEFLANKL

-577 EFKVIKEHPKIGYE
+577 EFKVIKEHPEIGYE

-617 YPYGLKGLEIP
+617 YPCGLKGLEIP

-662 RSESGKS
+662 KNQSGKS
-669 FDPNVV
+669 FDPNIV
-675 KVFLENEFKFERLF
+675 KIFLENEFKFERLF
-689 NSHI
+689 NSNI

>member
-1 MLKFLLFSLLLCTNL
+1 MLKFLLFSFLLCTTL
-16 IGKEHVVLL
+16 MGKEHVVLL
-25 ENENSFFFYKERD
+25 ENENSFFFYKEKNQ
-38 EYKGLYPKIFEDI
+38 YKGLYPKIFEDI

-65 TNLILDMEKGRDILI
+65 TNLILDMEKGKDILI

-175 FKDNLNK
+175 FKDKLSK

-199 SEKKLYKDL
+199 SEKKLYKNL

-223 ISASRREYYKDK
+223 ISDSRREYYKDK
-235 FRDKYINLKDKSISV
+235 FGDKYTNLKDKSISV

-277 KDVGEVLGIQI
+277 KDVGEILGIQVR
-288 KKIFYSKEEDWK
+288 KIFYSKEEDWK
-300 NSDITIASTIESSIR
+300 SNDITIASTIESSIR

-329 VIFNRKEEGFINNL
+329 VIFNRKEDGFINNL

-460 NTYETDKSKKILIF
+460 NSYETDKSKKILIF
-474 SMGILLISFILLYK
+474 SMGILLISFIILYK
-488 GRKNLEEKRKYEDLM
+488 GRKNLVEKRKYEDLM

-548 IGKVASLHDVGKIGI
+548 IGRVASLHDVGKIGI

-577 EFKVIKEHPKIGYE
+577 EFKVIKEHPEIGYE

-617 YPYGLKGLEIP
+617 YPCGLKGLEIP

-662 RSESGKS
+662 KNESGKS
-669 FDPNVV
+669 FDPNIV
-675 KVFLENEFKFERLF
+675 KIFLENEFKFERLF
-689 NSHI
+689 NSNI

>member
-1 MLKFLLFSLLLCTNL
+1 MLKFLLFSFLLCTTL
-16 IGKEHVVLL
+16 MGKEHVVLL
-25 ENENSFFFYKERD
+25 ENENSFFFYKEKN

-51 NKKKKINLNLKELD
+51 NKKKKINLNLRELD
-65 TNLILDMEKGRDILI
+65 TNLILDMEKGKDTLI

-128 GTYLDREFL
+128 GTYLDKEFL
-137 EKYDFLHSEII
+137 EKYDFLYSDII

-162 GEVDGFVADNQYG
+162 GEIDGFVADNQYG
-175 FKDNLNK
+175 FKDNLSK
-182 IELSR
+182 IELNR

-223 ISASRREYYKDK
+223 ISDSRREYYKDK
-235 FRDKYINLKDKSISV
+235 FKDRYVNLKEKSIDV

-277 KDVGEVLGIQI
+277 KDVGEVLGIQV

-300 NSDITIASTIESSIR
+300 NSDITVASTIESSIR

-377 MDETIEKVKRKEA
+377 MDETIEKVRKKEA

-429 NSEQKELYEALK
+429 NRDQKELYEALK

-460 NTYETDKSKKILIF
+460 NSYETDKSKKVLIF
-474 SMGILLISFILLYK
+474 SMGILFISFILLYK
-488 GRKNLEEKRKYEDLM
+488 GRKNLVEKRKYEDLM

-577 EFKVIKEHPKIGYE
+577 EFKTIKEHPEIGYE

-611 KWDGSG
+611 KWNGSG
-617 YPYGLKGLEIP
+617 YPRGLKGLEIP

-639 YDALRQKRVYKDG
+639 YDALRQKRIYKDG

-662 RSESGKS
+662 KNESGKS
-669 FDPNVV
+669 FDPNIV

-689 NSHI
+689 NSNI

>member
-1 MLKFLLFSLLLCTNL
+1 MLKFLLFSFLLCTTL
-16 IGKEHVVLL
+16 MGKEHVVLL
-25 ENENSFFFYKERD
+25 ENENSFFFYKEKNQ
-38 EYKGLYPKIFEDI
+38 YKGLYPKIFEDI

-65 TNLILDMEKGRDILI
+65 TNLILDMEKGKDILI

-175 FKDNLNK
+175 FKDNLSK

-199 SEKKLYKDL
+199 SEKKLYKNL

-223 ISASRREYYKDK
+223 ISDSRREYYKDK
-235 FRDKYINLKDKSISV
+235 FGDKYTNLKDKSISV

-277 KDVGEVLGIQI
+277 KDVGEILGIQVR
-288 KKIFYSKEEDWK
+288 KIFYSKEEDWK
-300 NSDITIASTIESSIR
+300 SNDITIASTIESSIR

-329 VIFNRKEEGFINNL
+329 VIFNRKEDGFINNL

-377 MDETIEKVKRKEA
+377 IDETIEKVKRKEA

-460 NTYETDKSKKILIF
+460 NSYETDKSKKILIF

-488 GRKNLEEKRKYEDLM
+488 GRKNLVEKRKYEDLM

-539 GCSKKFYEE
+539 GCSKKFYE
-548 IGKVASLHDVGKIGI
+548 
-563 DRSILKKPGKLTEE
+563 
-577 EFKVIKEHPKIGYE
+577 
-591 IIKKSGVSIMAENI
+591 
-605 ARYHHE
+605 
-611 KWDGSG
+611 
-617 YPYGLKGLEIP
+617 
-628 LEARIVSVVDV
+628 
-639 YDALRQKRVYKDG
+639 
-652 FTHEKAIEII
+652 
-662 RSESGKS
+662 
-669 FDPNVV
+669 
-675 KVFLENEFKFERLF
+675 
-689 NSHI
+689 

>member
-1 MLKFLLFSLLLCTNL
+1 MLKFLLFSFLLCTTL
-16 IGKEHVVLL
+16 MGKEHVVLL
-25 ENENSFFFYKERD
+25 ENENSFFFYKEKNQ
-38 EYKGLYPKIFEDI
+38 YKGLYPKIFEDI

-65 TNLILDMEKGRDILI
+65 TNLILDMEKGKNILI

-148 DIETREKGLQMLKD
+148 DIETREKGLQMLKE

-175 FKDNLNK
+175 FKDNLSK

-199 SEKKLYKDL
+199 SEKKLYKNL

-223 ISASRREYYKDK
+223 ISDSRREYYKDK
-235 FRDKYINLKDKSISV
+235 FGDKYTNLKDKSISV

-277 KDVGEVLGIQI
+277 KDVGEILGIQVR
-288 KKIFYSKEEDWK
+288 KIFYSKEEDWK
-300 NSDITIASTIESSIR
+300 SNDITIASTIESSIR

-329 VIFNRKEEGFINNL
+329 VIFNRKEDGFINNL

-390 DYSIGDYKTLI
+390 DYSSGDYKTLI

-460 NTYETDKSKKILIF
+460 NSYETDKSKKILIF

-488 GRKNLEEKRKYEDLM
+488 GRKNLVEKRKYEDLM

-548 IGKVASLHDVGKIGI
+548 IGRVASLHDVGKIGI

-577 EFKVIKEHPKIGYE
+577 EFKVIKEHPEIGYE

-617 YPYGLKGLEIP
+617 YPCGLKGLEIP

-662 RSESGKS
+662 KNESGKS
-669 FDPNVV
+669 FDPNIV
-675 KVFLENEFKFERLF
+675 KIFLENEFKFERLF
-689 NSHI
+689 NSNI

>member
-1 MLKFLLFSLLLCTNL
+1 MLKFLLFSFLLCTTL
-16 IGKEHVVLL
+16 MGKEHVVLL
-25 ENENSFFFYKERD
+25 ENENSFFFYKEKN

-51 NKKKKINLNLKELD
+51 NKKKKINLNLRELD
-65 TNLILDMEKGRDILI
+65 TNLILDMEKGKDTLI

-137 EKYDFLHSEII
+137 EKYDFLYSDII

-162 GEVDGFVADNQYG
+162 GEIDGFVADNQYG
-175 FKDNLNK
+175 FKDNLSK
-182 IELSR
+182 IELNR

-223 ISASRREYYKDK
+223 ISDSRREYYKDK
-235 FRDKYINLKDKSISV
+235 FKDRYVNLKEKSIDV

-277 KDVGEVLGIQI
+277 KDVGEVLGIQV

-300 NSDITIASTIESSIR
+300 NSDITVASTIESSIR

-348 KRFAVVENS
+348 KIFAVVENS

-377 MDETIEKVKRKEA
+377 MDETIEKVRKKEA

-429 NSEQKELYEALK
+429 NRDQKELYEALK

-460 NTYETDKSKKILIF
+460 NSYETDKSKKVLIF
-474 SMGILLISFILLYK
+474 SMGILFISFILLYK
-488 GRKNLEEKRKYEDLM
+488 GRKNLVEKRKYEDLM

-577 EFKVIKEHPKIGYE
+577 EFKTIKEHPEIGYE

-611 KWDGSG
+611 KWNGSG
-617 YPYGLKGLEIP
+617 YPRGLKGLEIP

-639 YDALRQKRVYKDG
+639 YDALRQKRIYKDG

-662 RSESGKS
+662 KNESGKS
-669 FDPNVV
+669 FDPNIV

-689 NSHI
+689 NSNI